1 MAYTGTFMI
10 KGTVIA
16 GTLSNNNIGKAHFVR
31 ITATAGTN
39 TITVKDVDVNT
50 LGTVYLHAAGDVI
63 TIEKDPT
70 DTLSSSGAVSATAV
84 APRS

>member
-1 MAYTGTFMI
+1 MAYTGTFII
-10 KGTVIA
+10 KGTAIA

-39 TITVKDVDVNT
+39 TITVKDIDVNT
-50 LGTVYLHAAGDVI
+50 LGTIYLHAAGDVI

>member
-1 MAYTGTFMI
+1 MAYSGTFII
-10 KGTVIA
+10 KGSAVA
-16 GTLSNNNIGKAHFVR
+16 ATLSDNNIGNSHFVR
-31 ITATAGTN
+31 VTTTASAN
-39 TITVKDVDVNT
+39 TITVKNSGGTT

-63 TIEKDPT
+63 TIEKAPT

>member
-1 MAYTGTFMI
+1 MAYTGTFII

-39 TITVKDVDVNT
+39 TITVKDIDVNT

>member
-1 MAYTGTFMI
+1 MAYSGTFII
-10 KGTVIA
+10 KGSAIA
-16 GTLSNNNIGKAHFVR
+16 GTLTNNNIGRAHFVR

-39 TITVKDVDVNT
+39 TITVKDSDTNI

-63 TIEKDPT
+63 TIEKDPSET
-70 DTLSSSGAVSATAV
+70 ISSSGAVSATAV

>member
-1 MAYTGTFMI
+1 MAYTGTFII

>member
-1 MAYTGTFMI
+1 MAYSGTFII
-10 KGTVIA
+10 KGTAIA
-16 GTLSNNNIGKAHFVR
+16 GTLTNNNIGRAHFVR

-39 TITVKDVDVNT
+39 TITVKDSDTNT

-63 TIEKDPT
+63 TIEKKPSET
-70 DTLSSSGAVSATAV
+70 ISSSGAVSATAV

>member
-1 MAYTGTFMI
+1 MAYTGTFII
-10 KGTVIA
+10 KGAAIA
-16 GTLSNNNIGKAHFVR
+16 GTLLNNDIGKAHFVR

>member
-1 MAYTGTFMI
+1 MAYTGTFII
-10 KGTVIA
+10 KGAAIA
-16 GTLSNNNIGKAHFVR
+16 GTLLNNNIGNAHFVR

-39 TITVKDVDVNT
+39 TITVKDSDGNN

-63 TIEKDPT
+63 TIEKDT
-70 DTLSSSGAVSATAV
+70 TETISSSGTISATAV

>member
-1 MAYTGTFMI
+1 MAYTGTFII
-10 KGTVIA
+10 KGTAIA
-16 GTLSNNNIGKAHFVR
+16 GTLTNNNIGKAHFVR

>member
-1 MAYTGTFMI
+1 MAYSGTFII
-10 KGTVIA
+10 KGTAIA

-31 ITATAGTN
+31 ITTTVGTN
-39 TITVKDVDVNT
+39 TITVKDIDTNT
-50 LGTVYLHAAGDVI
+50 LGTVYLHTAGDVI

-70 DTLSSSGAVSATAV
+70 ETISSSGAVSATAV

>member
-1 MAYTGTFMI
+1 MAYSGTFII
-10 KGTVIA
+10 KGSAIA
-16 GTLSNNNIGKAHFVR
+16 GTLSDNNIGKAHFVR

-39 TITVKDVDVNT
+39 TITVKDSDGNT

-63 TIEKDPT
+63 TIEKDT
-70 DTLSSSGAVSATAV
+70 TETISSSGAVSATAV

>member
-1 MAYTGTFMI
+1 MAYTGTFII
-10 KGTVIA
+10 KGAAIA

-39 TITVKDVDVNT
+39 TITVKDIDVNT

>member
-1 MAYTGTFMI
+1 MAYSGTFII
-10 KGTVIA
+10 KGTAIA
-16 GTLSNNNIGKAHFVR
+16 DTLSNNNIGKAHFVR
-31 ITATAGTN
+31 ITTTAGTN
-39 TITVKDVDVNT
+39 TITVKDIDTNT

>member
-1 MAYTGTFMI
+1 MAYSGTFII
-10 KGTVIA
+10 KGTAIA
-16 GTLSNNNIGKAHFVR
+16 GTLSSDNIGKAHFVR
-31 ITATAGTN
+31 ITTTAGTN
-39 TITVKDVDVNT
+39 TITVKDIDTNT

-70 DTLSSSGAVSATAV
+70 ETLSSTGAVSATAV

>member
-1 MAYTGTFMI
+1 MAYSGTFII
-10 KGTVIA
+10 KGSAIA
-16 GTLSNNNIGKAHFVR
+16 GTLTNNNIGRAHFVR

-39 TITVKDVDVNT
+39 TITVKDSDTNI

-63 TIEKDPT
+63 TIEKDPGET
-70 DTLSSSGAVSATAV
+70 ISSSGAVSATAV

>member
-1 MAYTGTFMI
+1 MAYTGTFII

-16 GTLSNNNIGKAHFVR
+16 GTLSNNNIGNAHFVR

-39 TITVKDVDVNT
+39 TITVKDIDVNT